1 MGCDGES
8 PSSRRHSRR
17 TEALPSLLSTGMVQ
31 LTTAASNRPA
41 VGFSAASS
49 AHRQRNLSLCTRQ
62 CDSEAPHDGSG
73 PLRRAPAPVPVCAR
87 AEKPG
92 ARLVSGAASVE
103 VSECALMLR
112 LGRATGYGAP
122 KCHSREMAELAF
134 LHHDRHR
141 NPCQMGHPLSGGVR
155 CLLAEQTEAHISSRQ
170 ALTRRIPQKSAVNSP
185 KLHHPPRART

>member
-17 TEALPSLLSTGMVQ
+17 TEALPSLLTTGMVQ

-122 KCHSREMAELAF
+122 KCHSRRWPSWLFSTMTAIGTPARWATPCLVVFAACW
-134 LHHDRHR
+134 R
-141 NPCQMGHPLSGGVR
+141 NKQRP
-155 CLLAEQTEAHISSRQ
+155 IY
-170 ALTRRIPQKSAVNSP
+170 
-185 KLHHPPRART
+185 PPGRP